1 MKVLLVGGS
10 GMVGT
15 FVTPYLAR
23 HHELRVLDV
32 RPPQHTDL
40 VDYVEGSISDPD
52 ALARALD
59 GMDTFV
65 DMVMRNP
72 GGGPLD
78 QTVEDI
84 VNNYDVNTVG
94 VHLLLWTA
102 QKLGIK
108 RGIYVSTR
116 TVHNLAPGPDGRPM
130 YFQAE
135 ETMPLENPS
144 VYGLTKGFG
153 ERICQYFAAV
163 FGMRIIALRITG
175 PRTRAG
181 YIAERKVPIHPGLY
195 VMDEEDLAD
204 AILASLEAVQV
215 GSSRFDAFLI
225 SGDEHE
231 TDHNMT
237 KAKLVLGYAPRGQ
250 RLLED

>member
-15 FVTPYLAR
+15 FVTPYLAKQ
-23 HHELRVLDV
+23 HEIRVMDV
-32 RPPQHTDL
+32 RPPEHADL
-40 VDYVEGSISDPD
+40 VEYVEGSISNPD
-52 ALARALD
+52 DLARALD

-72 GGGPLD
+72 SAPPLE
-78 QTVEDI
+78 QNVEDI
-84 VNNYDVNTVG
+84 VNNYEVNTVG

-102 QKLGIK
+102 QRLGIK
-108 RGIYVSTR
+108 RGVYISTR
-116 TVHNLAPGPDGRPM
+116 TVHNLTPGPDGRPM
-130 YFQAE
+130 RFQAE
-135 ETMPLENPS
+135 EVMPLDNPS
-144 VYGLTKGFG
+144 VYGLTKGIG

-175 PRTRAG
+175 PRTREAF
-181 YIAERKVPIHPGLY
+181 IAERRVPIHPGLY
-195 VMDEEDLAD
+195 VMDEEDLAN

-231 TDHNMT
+231 VDHNMT
-237 KAKLVLGYAPRGQ
+237 KARTVLGWSPKGQ
-250 RLLED
+250 RLLEG

>member
-15 FVTPYLAR
+15 FVTPYLAK
-23 HHELRVLDV
+23 HHELRVMDV
-32 RPPQHTDL
+32 RPPEHADL
-40 VDYVEGSISDPD
+40 VEYVQGSISNPD
-52 ALARALD
+52 DLARALD

-72 GGGPLD
+72 SAPPLE

-84 VNNYDVNTVG
+84 VNNYEVNTVG

-102 QKLGIK
+102 QRLGIK
-108 RGIYVSTR
+108 HGIYISTR
-116 TVHNLAPGPDGRPM
+116 TVHNLTPGPDGRPM

-135 ETMPLENPS
+135 ETMPLDSPS
-144 VYGLTKGFG
+144 VYGLTKGIG

-175 PRTRAG
+175 PRTRDRVHRGAASADPSG
-181 YIAERKVPIHPGLY
+181 PVRHGRGGSGQRDPGLARGGPGRIGA
-195 VMDEEDLAD
+195 LRR
-204 AILASLEAVQV
+204 LP
-215 GSSRFDAFLI
+215 
-225 SGDEHE
+225 H
-231 TDHNMT
+231 
-237 KAKLVLGYAPRGQ
+237 LG
-250 RLLED
+250 

>member
-15 FVTPYLAR
+15 FVTPYLAK
-23 HHELRVLDV
+23 HHELRVMDV
-32 RPPQHTDL
+32 RPPEHADL
-40 VDYVEGSISDPD
+40 VEYVEGSISNPD
-52 ALARALD
+52 DLARALD

-72 GGGPLD
+72 SAPPLE

-84 VNNYDVNTVG
+84 VNNYEVNTVG

-102 QKLGIK
+102 QRLGIK
-108 RGIYVSTR
+108 HGIYISTR
-116 TVHNLAPGPDGRPM
+116 TVHNLTPGPDGRPM

-135 ETMPLENPS
+135 ETMPLDSPS
-144 VYGLTKGFG
+144 VYGLTKGIG

-175 PRTRAG
+175 PRTRAAF
-181 YIAERKVPIHPGLY
+181 IAERRVPIHPGLY

-231 TDHNMT
+231 VDHNMT
-237 KAKLVLGYAPRGQ
+237 KARTVLGWTPKGQ
-250 RLLED
+250 RLLEG